1 MEACHWAPS
10 RSVYGRAMGSVCV
23 DVFDFYLAWHT
34 VLSHTSHSQHRRMLY
49 VVQHYYLTFSLLF
62 VVVKKGVVFFLIPTY
77 TYFFHSLLLCVPF
90 N

>member
-62 VVVKKGVVFFLIPTY
+62 VVVKKGVVFFFNTDVYI
-77 TYFFHSLLLCVPF
+77 FFPFSVALCSL
-90 N
+90 

>member
-62 VVVKKGVVFFLIPTY
+62 VVVKKGVFFLIPTY
-77 TYFFHSLLLCVPF
+77 TYVFHSLLLCVPL